1 MSQTK
6 SCVMCS
12 RKIQRAPTSCEHN
25 WRNRK
30 FCSDQCSN
38 DFTHSEKKRRDE
50 NRESIPA
57 SLLERDHTGA
67 IRVGHRAS
75 WEALGV
81 GISWDKAEA
90 QTHHMRGR

>member
-67 IRVGHRAS
+67 IRLVIVPPGRLWAS
-75 WEALGV
+75 V
-81 GISWDKAEA
+81 S
-90 QTHHMRGR
+90 RGTKPKRRPIT